1 MNVAVVGATGRTG
14 HRIVNA
20 LLRAGHVPIAVVR
33 NLAKAQSHWPD
44 GAIAIRYGDV
54 TQPQSLGSALTGA
67 EAVICATGA
76 SPSVNPLEPFSVD
89 YLGTKN
95 LVDAAR
101 QAGVQQFILVSSLCV
116 SQFFHPL
123 NLFWLILYWKQQAE
137 RYLQDSG
144 LTYTI
149 VRPGGL
155 KDTDAGGFPV
165 IAAADTLFEGSIPRA
180 QVADICVAALGEA
193 AAANKIFEVVSRPD
207 RPPSDYAEL
216 FRCVPSV

>member
-14 HRIVNA
+14 QRVVTA
-20 LLRAGHVPIAVVR
+20 LQQAGHTPIAVVR
-33 NLAKAQSHWPD
+33 NPAKAQQLWPN
-44 GAIAIRYGDV
+44 GEVEIRTADV
-54 TQPQSLGSALTGA
+54 TQPQTLPSALTGC

-76 SPSVNPLEPFSVD
+76 SPSLNPLEPLSVD
-89 YLGTKN
+89 YLGTKH
-95 LVDAAR
+95 LVDAAKGL
-101 QAGVQQFILVSSLCV
+101 GVQHFILVSSLCV

-137 RYLQDSG
+137 RYLQNSG

-155 KDTDAGGFPV
+155 KETQEGGFPV
-165 IAAADTLFEGSIPRA
+165 IAAADTLFEGSIARS
-180 QVADICVAALGEA
+180 QVAEICVAALGEA
-193 AAANKIFEVVSRPD
+193 AATNKIFEVVSRPD
-207 RPPSDYAEL
+207 QVPTDFAEL